1 MGKSRAKQENNSNSL
16 CVMVHGDS
24 AMSGQGVVA
33 EVTNMAYL
41 ADYTVGGSVHLVV
54 NNQLGFTATE
64 RETRSARYCTDIAKL
79 IGAPVFHANADRP
92 EEVAAVTEIAV
103 DFRNKFKKDVF
114 VNVIG
119 YRRYGHNE
127 MDEPSF
133 TQPSMYS
140 KIRSTP
146 SVVQLYKQ
154 SLEKKGVAV
163 NVDAELSEFSKYL
176 DEQFQKIQDYTPQF
190 QHLQG
195 KWAGFKQFSIDE
207 SNVESWKA
215 DWTPETGFDVEK
227 LRQIGLTTCSA
238 KTIEV
243 HRLLQRYF
251 QGRKQKLEAGSG
263 IDWPT
268 AEALAVGSL
277 VVEGHD
283 VRLSGQ
289 DTGRGTFS
297 HRHWKLWDQTPT
309 EFDGETGVKYE
320 MPLNNLES
328 KQGRVTS
335 VNSLL
340 SEQAVLG
347 FGKSLW

>member
-1 MGKSRAKQENNSNSL
+1 VLN
-16 CVMVHGDS
+16 
-24 AMSGQGVVA
+24 
-33 EVTNMAYL
+33 
-41 ADYTVGGSVHLVV
+41 
-54 NNQLGFTATE
+54 
-64 RETRSARYCTDIAKL
+64 YCA
-79 IGAPVFHANADRP
+79 
-92 EEVAAVTEIAV
+92 
-103 DFRNKFKKDVF
+103 
-114 VNVIG
+114 
-119 YRRYGHNE
+119 
-127 MDEPSF
+127 
-133 TQPSMYS
+133 
-140 KIRSTP
+140 
-146 SVVQLYKQ
+146 
-154 SLEKKGVAV
+154 
-163 NVDAELSEFSKYL
+163 
-176 DEQFQKIQDYTPQF
+176 QF

-195 KWAGFKQFSIDE
+195 KWAGFKQFSIDDN
-207 SNVESWKA
+207 NVDTWKA
-215 DWTPETGFDVEK
+215 EWSPDTGFDVEK

-320 MPLNNLES
+320 MPLNNLQS

-347 FGKSLW
+347 FGKLT